1 MIKATSKIKI
11 NKNVLNEITRDAQI
25 ALEQTAEALHTE
37 VKNAQVV
44 PRKDG
49 TLQGESFFVDYSN
62 SKNGEVALVHNEP
75 YARRMYFHPEY
86 NFQTTENPN
95 AQGEWFK
102 DWLEG
107 GEKADFVPKTYA
119 QIYKSLKK

>member
-1 MIKATSKIKI
+1 M
-11 NKNVLNEITRDAQI
+11 
-25 ALEQTAEALHTE
+25 HTE

-86 NFQTTENPN
+86 NFRTGPWEDNKGRKHDGNPN
-95 AQGEWFK
+95 AKGNWYE